1 MWPRYR
7 SVMWLCGWGP
17 LILNHHPARFGVHGP
32 NRTGNNSVCCISSNS
47 NSNCNAEVPIPPRF
61 TNGHIYQTKKEK
73 KSIPIVMKTC
83 FSEEKL
89 IKQFGKPLSKR
100 APPPPTL
107 LFLSNFSWPASLSK
121 YLKTRNSTLIL
132 GGRKLCPQ
140 NGQTHSSNSSAV
152 AEIIQ
157 QFCNCLVPIWLRN

>member
-1 MWPRYR
+1 MLHQFQFQFQLQCR
-7 SVMWLCGWGP
+7 C
-17 LILNHHPARFGVHGP
+17 
-32 NRTGNNSVCCISSNS
+32 SNT
-47 NSNCNAEVPIPPRF
+47 PRF
-61 TNGHIYQTKKEK
+61 TNDHIYQTKKEK

-89 IKQFGKPLSKR
+89 IKQFGNPPFQDSS
-100 APPPPTL
+100 PPPTLFQLTL